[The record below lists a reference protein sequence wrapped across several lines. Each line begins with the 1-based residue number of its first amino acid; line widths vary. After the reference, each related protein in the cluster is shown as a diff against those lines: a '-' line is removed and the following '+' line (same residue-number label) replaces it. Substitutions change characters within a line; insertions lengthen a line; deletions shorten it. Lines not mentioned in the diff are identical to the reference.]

1 MMNANRAKRPTI
13 GFLSANIHI
22 GASRVLWPGILDA
35 ATARDVNLICFPG
48 GRLHA
53 AESAEA
59 MRNVI
64 YRQVDNTQLAGLV
77 IWTSALA
84 GAATPQE
91 VADFHQAYHT
101 IPLVDLAAS
110 TGHRPIVAIDGK
122 QGMRALLV
130 HLIEEHGYQ
139 RIALIRGPESHPY
152 ALERH
157 QAFLATLQEK
167 GLQPDERLISPALGW
182 NKGVEAMSVLLDERG
197 LQPGRDFQ
205 AVVAASDLLA
215 IGAIRL
221 MAERGIHVPTDVAV
235 AGFNDIEEGRLV
247 RPPLTSVSLPFY
259 EQGQQSVATLLT
271 MLAEETV
278 PDSVLLHSRLL
289 VRQSCGCPSWSE
301 KLARATVTAVPH
313 FQPNILKQAQ
323 ELLEAEIFRV
333 IRNRGIAATW
343 AKQLLDAFRSEI
355 DNGGSGRFRT
365 TLNGMLQQGTL
376 DGDET
381 SAWQNSISILR
392 NELLSTLTAEQRLQ
406 AEALFGQARVLI
418 GDAVQRAQ
426 IARQLQAERQSS
438 VLRDIGQALITT
450 FDVDGLADV
459 LAARLPELGI
469 RSAYLALYNN
479 PGEPLAT
486 SRLILAYSDNGRA
499 DLGADGRSYP
509 SCQLVPPD
517 LLPTRRFTLLV
528 EPLFFQEEPLGIV
541 AFEVGPYDGNIYEVL
556 RGHISTAL
564 KGAILFQEAYEAQAA
579 AEQAN
584 QIKTRLL
591 ANVSHELRTPL
602 NIIIGHSQRL
612 ANTLS
617 AQAQK
622 DLMEIE
628 QSAEHQLRLI
638 NDLLDL
644 SRAEINALDLYPML
658 LDPHTLIT
666 DAFTSMAKDAAD
678 GVDWQ
683 LELPESLPI
692 VEADPVR
699 LRQILLNLLSN
710 AARFTQAGQI
720 TLGAEAT
727 ASQLHVW
734 VFDTGVGIPAE
745 VIEHIYEPFMTYET
759 AVQPSSG
766 IGLGLS
772 ITRHLV
778 ALHEGHLTV
787 DTTPGEGSTF
797 HVYLPLPSVATA
809 SATAASATLAGS
821 AVVWWVSR
829 SQTTPEAVIRF
840 SQRRQLRL
848 HHLHPQASWEALLM
862 AGLPAAVIWDMAETN
877 PEDWQLMRR
886 LHNHPQLHQ
895 IPFVLYQQELLTE
908 TAAGL
913 TSLVIKPASTQ
924 ALWAAIQPTVP
935 EAETGSV
942 LIVDDDPRARRLT
955 QEAVRRGLPDF
966 AVRTAVNGAE
976 GLAAMRQA
984 PPDLVI
990 LDLMMPEMD
999 GFEVLERMRA
1009 DERTRQV
1016 PVVILSSRQLSL
1028 ADVKRLEQYS
1038 AVTLRSKDVS
1048 TQEEIAASVHQALF
1062 GDEAL
1067 PVHTSALI
1075 KQSVAY
1081 LHQNYTRGLTRT
1093 EIADEL
1099 GMSEDYFSRTF
1110 SQELGISPWDY
1121 LNRYRV
1127 AQAKLLLQTTADSV
1141 QMIAR
1146 RVGITDPAYFSR
1158 VFRRIV
1164 GESPTDFRK
1173 RNGR

>member
-1 MMNANRAKRPTI
+1 
-13 GFLSANIHI
+13 
-22 GASRVLWPGILDA
+22 
-35 ATARDVNLICFPG
+35 
-48 GRLHA
+48 
-53 AESAEA
+53 
-59 MRNVI
+59 
-64 YRQVDNTQLAGLV
+64 
-77 IWTSALA
+77 
-84 GAATPQE
+84 
-91 VADFHQAYHT
+91 
-101 IPLVDLAAS
+101 
-110 TGHRPIVAIDGK
+110 
-122 QGMRALLV
+122 
-130 HLIEEHGYQ
+130 
-139 RIALIRGPESHPY
+139 
-152 ALERH
+152 
-157 QAFLATLQEK
+157 
-167 GLQPDERLISPALGW
+167 
-182 NKGVEAMSVLLDERG
+182 
-197 LQPGRDFQ
+197 
-205 AVVAASDLLA
+205 
-215 IGAIRL
+215 
-221 MAERGIHVPTDVAV
+221 
-235 AGFNDIEEGRLV
+235 
-247 RPPLTSVSLPFY
+247 
-259 EQGQQSVATLLT
+259 
-271 MLAEETV
+271 
-278 PDSVLLHSRLL
+278 
-289 VRQSCGCPSWSE
+289 
-301 KLARATVTAVPH
+301 
-313 FQPNILKQAQ
+313 
-323 ELLEAEIFRV
+323 
-333 IRNRGIAATW
+333 
-343 AKQLLDAFRSEI
+343 
-355 DNGGSGRFRT
+355 
-365 TLNGMLQQGTL
+365 
-376 DGDET
+376 
-381 SAWQNSISILR
+381 
-392 NELLSTLTAEQRLQ
+392 
-406 AEALFGQARVLI
+406 
-418 GDAVQRAQ
+418 
-426 IARQLQAERQSS
+426 
-438 VLRDIGQALITT
+438 LRDIGQALITT

-469 RSAYLALYNN
+469 RSAYLALYDN
-479 PGEPLAT
+479 PDDSLAT
-486 SRLILAYSDNGRA
+486 SRLILAYSDNGRV
-499 DLGADGRSYP
+499 DLGANGRAYP
-509 SCQLVPPD
+509 SRQLLPPD
-517 LLPTRRFTLLV
+517 LLPARRFTLLV

-541 AFEVGPYDGNIYEVL
+541 AFEVGPYDGDIYEVL

-602 NIIIGHSQRL
+602 NIIIGHAQRL
-612 ANTLS
+612 AETLP
-617 AQAQK
+617 APAQK
-622 DLMEIE
+622 DLLEIE

-644 SRAEINALDLYPML
+644 SRAEINALDLYPMM

-666 DAFTSMAKDAAD
+666 DAFGSMAKDAAD
-678 GVDWQ
+678 CVSWQ
-683 LELPESLPI
+683 LELPEHLPI
-692 VEADPVR
+692 VKADPVR

-720 TLGAEAT
+720 TLGVEAT
-727 ASQLHVW
+727 TSKLHLW
-734 VFDTGVGIPAE
+734 VSDTGVGIPAE

-759 AVQPSSG
+759 AVQPSPG

-778 ALHEGHLTV
+778 ALHEGDLAV
-787 DTTPGEGSTF
+787 ESTPGKGSTF
-797 HVYLPLPSVATA
+797 HVYLPLPSQEAP
-809 SATAASATLAGS
+809 SAAGPQTGS

-829 SQTTPEAVIRF
+829 SEQTPEAVARF

-848 HHLHPQASWEALLM
+848 YPLHPEASWEALLT

-895 IPFVLYQQELLTE
+895 IPFVLYQQELLAE
-908 TAAGL
+908 AAAGL
-913 TSLVIKPASTQ
+913 TSLVVKPASTQ

-966 AVRTAVNGAE
+966 AVRTAVNGIV
-976 GLAAMRQA
+976 GLAAMRQN

-999 GFEVLERMRA
+999 GFEVLAQMRA
-1009 DERTRQV
+1009 DARTRQV

-1028 ADVKRLEQYS
+1028 ADIKRLEQYS

-1062 GDEAL
+1062 GEEAL
-1067 PVHTSALI
+1067 PVQTSALI

-1081 LHQNYTRGLTRT
+1081 LHQNYARALTRS

-1127 AQAKLLLQTTADSV
+1127 AQARQLLQTTADSV
-1141 QMIAR
+1141 QRIAR

-1164 GESPTDFRK
+1164 GESPTDFR
-1173 RNGR
+1173 RGNGR

>member
-1 MMNANRAKRPTI
+1 MTNANRAERPTI
-13 GFLSANIHI
+13 GFLSANIHV

-35 ATARDVNLICFPG
+35 AAAEEVNLICFPG

-64 YRQVDNTQLAGLV
+64 YQQVDSSQLSGLV

-84 GAATPQE
+84 GAATADE
-91 VADFHQAYHT
+91 VAEFHQAYHA
-101 IPLVDLAAS
+101 IPLVDLAS
-110 TGHRPIVAIDGK
+110 TTGHRPMVAIDGK
-122 QGMRALLV
+122 QGMCALV
-130 HLIEEHGYQ
+130 EHLIEAHGYQ

-157 QAFLATLQEK
+157 HAFIDTLHEK

-205 AVVAASDLLA
+205 ALVAASDLLA

-259 EQGQQSVATLLT
+259 EQGQQSVATLLSL
-271 MLAEETV
+271 LADETV
-278 PDSVLLHSRLL
+278 PDSVLLQSRLL

-301 KLARATVTAVPH
+301 KMARETVTAVPH
-313 FQPNILKQAQ
+313 TQPNILKQTQ

-343 AKQLLDAFRSEI
+343 AKQLLDAFRSEL
-355 DNGGSGRFRT
+355 DDDGSGRFRT

-392 NELLSTLTAEQRLQ
+392 SELLPTLTPEQRLQ

-469 RSAYLALYNN
+469 RSAYLALYDN
-479 PGEPLAT
+479 PAEPLAR
-486 SRLILAYSDNGRA
+486 SRLILAYSDDGRVDLGVNGRI
-499 DLGADGRSYP
+499 YP
-509 SCQLVPPD
+509 SHQLLPPD
-517 LLPTRRFTLLV
+517 LLPARRFSLLV
-528 EPLFFQEEPLGIV
+528 EPLFFQDEPLGIV
-541 AFEVGPYDGNIYEVL
+541 AFEVGPYDGDIYEVL

-564 KGAILFQEAYEAQAA
+564 KGAILFKEAYEAQAA

-602 NIIIGHSQRL
+602 NIIIGHAQRL
-612 ANTLS
+612 AETLPVP
-617 AQAQK
+617 AQK
-622 DLMEIE
+622 DLAEIE

-644 SRAEINALDLYPML
+644 SRAEINALDLYPMM
-658 LDPHTLIT
+658 LDPRTLIS
-666 DAFTSMAKDAAD
+666 DAFGSMAKDAAD
-678 GVDWQ
+678 GVEWQ
-683 LELPESLPI
+683 IELPEHLPI
-692 VEADPVR
+692 VKADPVR

-710 AARFTQAGQI
+710 AARFTEAGQI
-720 TLGAEAT
+720 TLGVEVT
-727 ASQLHVW
+727 AGKLHLW
-734 VFDTGVGIPAE
+734 VSDTGVGIPAE

-759 AVQPSSG
+759 AVQPSPG

-778 ALHEGHLTV
+778 ALHEGELTV
-787 DTTPGEGSTF
+787 ESAPGKGSTF
-797 HVYLPLPSVATA
+797 HVYLPLPSQETRL
-809 SATAASATLAGS
+809 AAGPLVGS

-829 SQTTPEAVIRF
+829 SEATPEAVVRF
-840 SQRRQLRL
+840 SQRRQLQL
-848 HHLHPQASWEALLM
+848 HHLHPQASWEALLT
-862 AGLPAAVIWDMAETN
+862 AGLPAAVIWDMVETN

-895 IPFVLYQQELLTE
+895 IPFVLYQQELLAEE
-908 TAAGL
+908 TAGL
-913 TSLVIKPASTQ
+913 TSLVVKPASTQ

-966 AVRTAVNGAE
+966 AVRTAVNGVV
-976 GLAAMRQA
+976 GLAAMRQN

-999 GFEVLERMRA
+999 GFEVLEQMRA
-1009 DERTRQV
+1009 DERTRQI

-1028 ADVKRLEQYS
+1028 ADIKRLEQYA

-1062 GDEAL
+1062 GEEAL
-1067 PVHTSALI
+1067 PVQTSALI

-1081 LHQNYTRGLTRT
+1081 LHQNYGRALSRS

-1127 AQAKLLLQTTADSV
+1127 AQAKHLLQTTADSV
-1141 QMIAR
+1141 QVIAR

-1164 GESPTDFRK
+1164 GESPTDFR
-1173 RNGR
+1173 RGDGR